1 MLGTSLSHTLLSLE
15 DDSLTKQELKTLQR
29 RVINY
34 LNDNLPR
41 KYGIFPQKPEIYTIS
56 NSVCI
61 KLPSFGNPQYCND
74 LYLLEKKIRRDFKCD
89 VELYDGYTTFII
101 KEPKVHV
108 YD

>member
-1 MLGTSLSHTLLSLE
+1 MLGTSLLHVLLSLE
-15 DDSLTKQELKTLQR
+15 DDSITKQEVKTLQR

-34 LNDNLPR
+34 LNDNLPK

-61 KLPSFGNPQYCND
+61 KLPSFGNQQYRKD
-74 LYLLEKKIRRDFKCD
+74 LYLLEKNLRNDFKCD
-89 VELYDGYTTFII
+89 VELYDGYTTFIV
-101 KEPKVHV
+101 KEARVHV